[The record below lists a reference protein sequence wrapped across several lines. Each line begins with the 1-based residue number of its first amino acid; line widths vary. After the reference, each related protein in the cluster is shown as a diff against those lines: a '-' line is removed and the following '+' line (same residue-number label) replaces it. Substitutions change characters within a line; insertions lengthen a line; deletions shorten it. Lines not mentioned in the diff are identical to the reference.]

1 LHITTKMNNELKD
14 FDERVISCKK
24 CPRLVNYASETKKY
38 HKKKEFINED
48 YWCKPVPSF
57 GNLDSEL
64 LIVGLAPGKHGA
76 GRTGRPFTGDYAGEI
91 LYQALYECGFSNHKD
106 SISKSDKLELNNVR
120 ISNAVRCAP
129 PQNKPT
135 NKEIINCR
143 PFLIEEIKMMTRLR
157 HILALGSLAHRQ
169 IIQCI
174 GETQSHYKFK
184 HNAKH
189 EIPGL
194 KWKLVNSY
202 HTSRYNLN
210 TKRLT
215 YNLFLKVIEELNH

>member
-1 LHITTKMNNELKD
+1 MYRDINV
-14 FDERVISCKK
+14 FDDRVISCQK
-24 CPRLVNYASETKKY
+24 CPRLIEYANQTKKN
-38 HKKKEFINED
+38 HKKKDFVNED

-57 GNLDSEL
+57 GSLDSEI

-76 GRTGRPFTGDYAGEI
+76 GRTGRPFTGDYAGDI
-91 LYQALYECGFSNHKD
+91 LYKALYESGFSNSKY
-106 SISKSDKLELNNVR
+106 SISRSDKLTLNNVR

-135 NKEIINCR
+135 NEEIVNCR
-143 PFLIEEIKMMTRLR
+143 PFLIEEIKMMARLKY
-157 HILALGSLAHRQ
+157 ILALGSLAHRQ

-184 HNAKH
+184 HNVKH
-189 EIPGL
+189 KIPDL

-202 HTSRYNLN
+202 HTSRYNIN

-215 YNLFLKVIEELNH
+215 YEMFLKVIDKLNH